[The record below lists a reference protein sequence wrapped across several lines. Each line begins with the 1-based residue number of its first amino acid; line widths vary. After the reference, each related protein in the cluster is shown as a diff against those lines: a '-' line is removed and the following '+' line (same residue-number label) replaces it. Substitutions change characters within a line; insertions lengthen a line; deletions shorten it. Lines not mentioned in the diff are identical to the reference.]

1 MSSEMIKDAE
11 HRMQGAIASLDHDL
25 SGFRTG
31 RASTALLDRI
41 SVEYYGAP
49 TPLNQMATLSA
60 PEPRLLTIRPWD
72 PKTITQ
78 IEKAIMASDLGL
90 MPSNDGQVIRLPIP
104 ALTEDRREE
113 LVRLATK
120 RVEEARVAI
129 RNVRRDLIHALEAED
144 LPEDELFDAKDT
156 AQEITDKAIELAEKH
171 GEKKIAEIRE
181 V

>member
-1 MSSEMIKDAE
+1 MTSEMIQDAE

-31 RASTALLDRI
+31 RASTALLERI
-41 SVEYYGAP
+41 IVEYYGAP
-49 TPLNQMATLSA
+49 TPLSQMSTLSA
-60 PEPRLLTIRPWD
+60 PEPRLLTVRPWD
-72 PKTITQ
+72 QKSLPL

-113 LVRLATK
+113 LVRLVTK
-120 RVEEARVAI
+120 RVEEARVAV
-129 RNVRRDLIHALEAED
+129 RNVRRDLIHALESEE
-144 LPEDELFDAKDT
+144 LPEDELYSAKDI
-156 AQEITDKAIELAEKH
+156 AQEITDKAIVLAEKH